1 MDKYSFTDCVD
12 IVGNACAE
20 FTGEKAYIS
29 TGAVNEDH
37 INQSEVEMVDYLD
50 KPSRANLSVET
61 GDILFAKMQATRKT
75 LYVTEELSK
84 NIYST
89 GFFAVRPHS
98 NVLTSKCLFYLLTSK
113 TFLNQKDKYCSGA
126 TQKAIT
132 NSGLQKI
139 LITLP
144 PIDQQNR
151 ISEQLDLIS
160 ETIKT
165 KTSELKKFDDLVKAR
180 FVEMFGDPTIEE
192 GRWRTKKLTDLGK
205 FKNGMNFH
213 QDDSGVKI
221 RCLGVG
227 DFKDNNLITDMGLLP
242 YIALSSQPADDYLLR
257 DEDIVFVRSN
267 GNKALVGRS
276 VQVFPKDIP
285 VTFSGFCIRYRLD
298 STEVMSR
305 YLLEQLKIDS
315 VRQQMAG
322 RGANIQN
329 LNQQILSNINVSIPP
344 IEMQKK
350 YVNFV
355 QQVDKSKVAVHVL

>member
-180 FVEMFGDPTIEE
+180 FVEIFGNPISNPK
-192 GRWRTKKLTDLGK
+192 RLPVKKLSELGSL
-205 FKNGMNFH
+205 
-213 QDDSGVKI
+213 D
-221 RCLGVG
+221 R
-227 DFKDNNLITDMGLLP
+227 
-242 YIALSSQPADDYLLR
+242 
-257 DEDIVFVRSN
+257 
-267 GNKALVGRS
+267 GRS
-276 VQVFPKDIP
+276 KHRPRNAPELLGGPYPLIQTGEVAAAGLYISEYQNTYSELGLKQSKMWKAGTLCITIAANIAQTAIMTFDACFP
-285 VTFSGFCIRYRLD
+285 
-298 STEVMSR
+298 
-305 YLLEQLKIDS
+305 DS
-315 VRQQMAG
+315 VVGFVSYGEVSSVYMHYWFSFFQGILEEQAPQV
-322 RGANIQN
+322 AQKNIN
-329 LNQQILSNINVSIPP
+329 LKILSNLQVIVPP
-344 IEMQKK
+344 QAQLHAFED
-350 YVNFV
+350 FV
-355 QQVDKSKVAVHVL
+355 AQVDKSKVAVHVL